1 MPKIAEIES
10 TPNPNAMKFILK
22 EPLTY
27 GITCS
32 YENAEQAQDDVLASR
47 LFEIPHVSN
56 VFYVDKWIT
65 VTQDGGADW
74 KELVRKV
81 AEPIRFAA
89 AAESQSEAKIAAA
102 SEAMGNLSAEDQLRM
117 NKITALLDTQIRPY
131 LKSDG
136 GDLNVIALVG
146 NQLSVHYQGACG
158 SCPSSLSGTLN
169 AIVNLV
175 RTIEPDIE
183 VIAV

>member
-10 TPNPNAMKFILK
+10 TPNPNAMKFILR
-22 EPLTY
+22 EPLSR
-27 GITCS
+27 GVTCS
-32 YENAEQAQDDVLASR
+32 YENAEQAKDDELARR

-81 AEPIRFAA
+81 AEPTRFAA
-89 AAESQSEAKIAAA
+89 SAEAQTEATIAAVSA
-102 SEAMGNLSAEDQLRM
+102 SMANLSPQDQERF
-117 NKITALLDTQIRPY
+117 NRISALLDEKIRPY

-136 GDLNVIALVG
+136 GDLNVIALSG

-158 SCPSSLSGTLN
+158 SCPSALSGTLN

-183 VIAV
+183 VLAV

>member
-10 TPNPNAMKFILK
+10 TPNPNAMKFILR
-22 EPLTY
+22 EPLSR
-27 GITCS
+27 GVTCS
-32 YENAEQAQDDVLASR
+32 YENAEQAKDDVLASR

-89 AAESQSEAKIAAA
+89 SAESQSEKIIAETSAEMA
-102 SEAMGNLSAEDQLRM
+102 NLSPEDQQRLQRF
-117 NKITALLDTQIRPY
+117 TALLDAKIRPY

-136 GDLNVIALVG
+136 GDLNVVGLSG

-183 VIAV
+183 VLAV

>member
-10 TPNPNAMKFILK
+10 TPNPNAMKFILR
-22 EPLTY
+22 EPLSR

-32 YENAEQAQDDVLASR
+32 YENAAQAQDDELARR

-89 AAESQSEAKIAAA
+89 SAAEQTEATIAAVTA
-102 SEAMGNLSAEDQLRM
+102 KMSNLSPEDQQRLAR
-117 NKITALLDTQIRPY
+117 ITALLDERIRPF

-136 GDLNVIALVG
+136 GDLNVIALSG

-158 SCPSSLSGTLN
+158 SCPSALSGTLN

-183 VIAV
+183 VLAV

>member
-10 TPNPNAMKFILK
+10 TPNPNAMKFILR
-22 EPLTY
+22 EPLSH
-27 GITCS
+27 GVTCS
-32 YENAEQAQDDVLASR
+32 YENAEQAKDDELARR

-81 AEPIRFAA
+81 AEPIRY
-89 AAESQSEAKIAAA
+89 AA
-102 SEAMGNLSAEDQLRM
+102 SAQAQTDANIATATSTMSNLSAEDQERFDR
-117 NKITALLDTQIRPY
+117 ITSLLDEKIRPY

-136 GDLNVIALVG
+136 GDLNVIALSG

-158 SCPSSLSGTLN
+158 SCPSALSGTLG

>member
-1 MPKIAEIES
+1 MPKIAEIEN

-22 EPLTY
+22 EPLTW
-27 GITCS
+27 GVTCS
-32 YENAEQAQDDVLASR
+32 YDNAAQAEEDVLASR

-89 AAESQSEAKIAAA
+89 AAESQSASTIAAA
-102 SEAMGNLSAEDQLRM
+102 ATTIANLSPEDQARVQQI
-117 NKITALLDTQIRPY
+117 NTLLDAQIRPY
-131 LKSDG
+131 LKGDG
-136 GDLNVIALVG
+136 GDLNVVGLSG

-183 VIAV
+183 VLAV

>member
-10 TPNPNAMKFILK
+10 TPNPNAMKFILR
-22 EPLTY
+22 EPLSR
-27 GITCS
+27 GVTCS
-32 YENAEQAQDDVLASR
+32 YENAEQAKDDVLASR

-89 AAESQSEAKIAAA
+89 SAEAQSEAIIATASAA
-102 SEAMGNLSAEDQLRM
+102 MSNLSPADQERL
-117 NKITALLDTQIRPY
+117 NKITALLDAQIRPY

-136 GDLNVIALVG
+136 GDLNVISLSD

-183 VIAV
+183 VLAV